1 MMPITVHIFTDGACS
16 GNPGP
21 GGWGAILQYDRHQ
34 KCIKGWS
41 RNTTN
46 NRMELL
52 AAIRALEALKRAC
65 NVIITTDS
73 KYVKQGITRWISM
86 WKRKGWQTI
95 EKRPVKNKDL
105 WQALDSLCQFHKV
118 HWEWIKGHSGHHE
131 NELADQLAREAIS
144 EGQAGDLEEDRTGR
158 ILSENTS
165 QW

>member
-21 GGWGAILQYDRHQ
+21 GGWGAMLQYDRHQ

-73 KYVKQGITRWISM
+73 KYVKQGITEWIGM

-118 HWEWIKGHSGHHE
+118 HWEWIKGHSGHQE
-131 NELADQLAREAIS
+131 NEMADQLAREAIS
-144 EGQAGDLEEDRTGR
+144 EGQAGSMEEDTTGR
-158 ILSENTS
+158 I
-165 QW
+165 